1 MTFLSKN
8 QDGHYSHSSFLP
20 PPKLYGYIN
29 VKTISVGLGMG
40 DLDKSIG
47 RYLVGS
53 DVG

>member
-1 MTFLSKN
+1 MVAFLSRIKIIVV
-8 QDGHYSHSSFLP
+8 LP
-20 PPKLYGYIN
+20 PPEPTIEYIN